1 MDRKALV
8 GLLSGVALV
17 VATLIAVGLLNVPE
31 TAIAAR
37 SPTACVVG
45 KKPVERGYG
54 LGVPDSSCRDHP
66 LTPSASGRS
75 MALI

>member
-17 VATLIAVGLLNVPE
+17 VATLIAVALLNVPE

-37 SPTACVVG
+37 SPATCVTG
-45 KKPVERGYG
+45 KKPVDRGYG
-54 LGVPDSSCRDHP
+54 VGSPDSTC
-66 LTPSASGRS
+66 
-75 MALI
+75 LITR